1 MSFLILFCIAIEL
14 KQSFSLSFMDIPVS
28 EPFCKGNKLCGY
40 ISKYFSDY
48 SDDWPETSGIIEA
61 KNSSSHGQQHEQ
73 SNQQAVSRVF
83 LGLIF
88 FGWYNIT
95 FFRFCGRVVH
105 VYRVSDR
112 FYLSACPHG
121 FCFCRYPR
129 NDNGL
134 AVDRVMGH
142 VGGCLPVCN
151 GGIVNKYGLRLPLI
165 LRCRLFRCL
174 RFPRCR
180 AAQQEEKHHKNGE
193 QLCMLFHCFHKQ
205 EFFLLFLGKF

>member
-1 MSFLILFCIAIEL
+1 
-14 KQSFSLSFMDIPVS
+14 MDIPVS
-28 EPFCKGNKLCGY
+28 EPFCKGHKLSGY
-40 ISKYFSDY
+40 ISKYFSDS
-48 SDDWPETSGIIEA
+48 SDEWPETSGIIESKA
-61 KNSSSHGQQHEQ
+61 GSSHEDQQEQ
-73 SNQQAVSRVF
+73 TDEQAVFCAF

-105 VYRVSDR
+105 EYRVSDR

-121 FCFCRYPR
+121 FCSGRGSR
-129 NDNGL
+129 DNNGL
-134 AVDRVMGH
+134 TVDRVVEHYGF
-142 VGGCLPVCN
+142 CFPFCN

-180 AAQQEEKHHKNGE
+180 AAQEEEEHHKTGE
-193 QLCMLFHCFHKQ
+193 QLYM
-205 EFFLLFLGKF
+205 

>member
-1 MSFLILFCIAIEL
+1 
-14 KQSFSLSFMDIPVS
+14 MDIQVS
-28 EPFCKGNKLCGY
+28 EPFCKVNKLSGY
-40 ISKYFSDY
+40 ISKYFSNS
-48 SDDWPETSGIIEA
+48 SDEWPETSGIIESKA
-61 KNSSSHGQQHEQ
+61 GSSHGQQHEQ
-73 SNQQAVSRVF
+73 SNEQAVSRVF

-88 FGWYNIT
+88 LGWYNIT
-95 FFRFCGRVVH
+95 FFRFCRRVVH
-105 VYRVSDR
+105 EYRVSDR

-121 FCFCRYPR
+121 FCSGRGSR
-129 NDNGL
+129 DNNGL

-142 VGGCLPVCN
+142 VGDRLPVCN

-180 AAQQEEKHHKNGE
+180 AAQQEEEHHKTRE

>member
-1 MSFLILFCIAIEL
+1 
-14 KQSFSLSFMDIPVS
+14 MDIPVS
-28 EPFCKGNKLCGY
+28 EPFSKGNKLCGY
-40 ISKYFSDY
+40 ISKYFSD
-48 SDDWPETSGIIEA
+48 SAACRPEPSGIIEA
-61 KNSSSHGQQHEQ
+61 KNSSSHGQQHKQ
-73 SNQQAVSRVF
+73 SNQQAVSRVY

-105 VYRVSDR
+105 EYRVSDR

-121 FCFCRYPR
+121 FCSGRGSR
-129 NDNGL
+129 DNNGL

-180 AAQQEEKHHKNGE
+180 AAQQEEEHHKTGE

>member
-1 MSFLILFCIAIEL
+1 MYGY
-14 KQSFSLSFMDIPVS
+14 

-40 ISKYFSDY
+40 ISKYFSES
-48 SDDWPETSGIIEA
+48 SDEWPETSGIIESKA
-61 KNSSSHGQQHEQ
+61 GSSHGQQHEQ
-73 SNQQAVSRVF
+73 SNKQAVYRVF

-95 FFRFCGRVVH
+95 FFRFCRRVVH
-105 VYRVSDR
+105 EYRVSDR

-121 FCFCRYPR
+121 FCSGRGSR
-129 NDNGL
+129 DNNGL

-142 VGGCLPVCN
+142 EGGCLPVCN

-174 RFPRCR
+174 RCPRCR
-180 AAQQEEKHHKNGE
+180 AAQQEEKRQQTKE
-193 QLCMLFHCFHKQ
+193 RFCMLCHCFHKQ
-205 EFFLLFLGKF
+205 EIFLLFLGKF